1 MKNYSCKDFRS
12 VDLQILIHHIYEYK
26 KGVRNMVL
34 HTLSSQERDA
44 AEFLLK
50 KKGVCYLTETVS
62 EKKINI
68 FFGNPECV
76 EIIKSFGKKSLTEH
90 TPEQDFI
97 LGIMLGYDRNEQ
109 CKRYLSKISTK
120 QSAEGTSVLPE
131 VVEN

>member
-1 MKNYSCKDFRS
+1 MGNYSCKDFRS

-34 HTLSSQERDA
+34 HTLSSQERMA
-44 AEFLLK
+44 AESLLK
-50 KKGVCYLTETVS
+50 KRGVYYLTEKVS

-76 EIIKSFGKKSLTEH
+76 KIIESFGKKSLKDH

-109 CKRYLSKISTK
+109 CKRYLGKIVSKDAKKTTELHNVI
-120 QSAEGTSVLPE
+120 
-131 VVEN
+131 EN